1 MLLRSTGL
9 AQTLDLVIYDLVT
22 SQRSEGSGQDQPITL
37 VGIEESD
44 IQRFGWPIDDGIFLQ
59 RRCAQCRRRLRDRL
73 RHLQRPGGKKQ
84 QCLRDR
90 FRDEPTLVSIFNV
103 AAGIAAVPGT
113 PMERQSYNDLSLDA
127 DGVVRR
133 DLVHVTGQDE
143 ATVAFPL
150 RVLEV
155 ATGDRSLRDVLNSG
169 TNQGPWLSKNGGGYH
184 NEIDAGLGLQRLLR
198 FRVPGSYATYTLAE
212 IIDGAVPEDMIRDRV
227 VLIGSTA
234 PSLRDLF
241 EVPHTRFN
249 RDESL
254 FTISGVEVHA
264 NRLATLMD
272 ERNGHL
278 QPGWLM
284 PGWGN
289 LLLVIGFASTG
300 LVLGSGSLNNA

>member
-1 MLLRSTGL
+1 MKHVRHLMQSTGPYLAALGILVLLRSTGL
-9 AQTLDLVIYDLVT
+9 AQTLDLLVYDLIT

-37 VGIEESD
+37 VGIDESD
-44 IQRFGWPIDDGIFLQ
+44 IQRFGWPIDDGIFCDAFDELN
-59 RRCAQCRRRLRDRL
+59 AKGVTAIGFDIYRD
-73 RHLQRPGGKKQ
+73 QGVGAEQ

-90 FRDEPTLVSIFNV
+90 FRGQPTLVSIFNV

-113 PMERQSYNDLSLDA
+113 PIERQSYNDLSLDA

-155 ATGDRSLRDVLNSG
+155 ATGDRSLRDALDAG
-169 TNQGPWLSKNGGGYH
+169 TNPGPWLSADGGGYH

-198 FRVPGSYATYTLAE
+198 FREPRSYATYTLGE
-212 IIDGAVPEDMIRDRV
+212 VVDGAVPEDILRDRV

-241 EVPHTRFN
+241 EVPHTR
-249 RDESL
+249 
-254 FTISGVEVHA
+254 
-264 NRLATLMD
+264 
-272 ERNGHL
+272 
-278 QPGWLM
+278 
-284 PGWGN
+284 
-289 LLLVIGFASTG
+289 
-300 LVLGSGSLNNA
+300 